1 MISNYKYFSW
11 CLPDPTRNLYALY
24 DVLDNHFMLMSYEY
38 TWLFQIRALFKSK
51 TTLDI
56 IKLTDV
62 PGLREQNLLDN
73 TVVHRWGLTK
83 IDSAFF
89 TDNQPRSRGQTDAD
103 AYHDRIKNLTVDLV
117 ETCAPW
123 DDFKQNLQQQL
134 FFAHH
139 CVSFEPTPAVL
150 RHLEQAIGLGQNDT
164 EVVDRF
170 LNFVSIDDRQI
181 RTELLIFLKKANM
194 FYD

>member
-11 CLPDPTRNLYALY
+11 CLPDPARNLYALY

-38 TWLFQIRALFKSK
+38 SWLFHVRALFKSK

-56 IKLTDV
+56 IPLSDV
-62 PGLREQNLLDN
+62 PGLKEHNLLDN
-73 TVVHRWGLTK
+73 SVIHRWGLTTV
-83 IDSAFF
+83 DSSFF

-103 AYHDRIKNLTVDLV
+103 VYHDRIKNLRIDLS
-117 ETCAPW
+117 ETGVIW
-123 DDFKQNLQQQL
+123 DTFKQNLQQQL

-150 RHLEQAIGLGQNDT
+150 RHLEQAIGLGQDDT
-164 EVVDRF
+164 EVIDRF
-170 LNFVSIDDRQI
+170 LNFVEIDDRQY
-181 RTELLIFLKKANM
+181 RSELVMFLKKANM